1 MAEPDPL
8 AQRTVW
14 LTGTRRNGLPDRA
27 VCVRVADRAAEKH
40 AREGQFIRV
49 RERKTERNSS
59 TSENPTPVLKLFV
72 YGTLKRG
79 CRNHQDFCRGYVE
92 VREASVRGRLYE
104 GPGYPILEAPEED
117 ILAQG
122 TDDPVADAA
131 TQARLSNRVRAG
143 LQQFPEATTGEG
155 WNTVYGE
162 LFTFDDPEIRLPS
175 IDRLEGFHPGGRCL
189 YRRVQVSAS
198 VEGAHQPAWV
208 YVVETLG
215 ISRRRIASGRWPE

>member
-1 MAEPDPL
+1 MSA
-8 AQRTVW
+8 
-14 LTGTRRNGLPDRA
+14 
-27 VCVRVADRAAEKH
+27 
-40 AREGQFIRV
+40 
-49 RERKTERNSS
+49 RERKAERDSS
-59 TSENPTPVLKLFV
+59 TSENPTPNLTLFV

-79 CRNHQDFCRGYVE
+79 CRNHQDLCQGFVE
-92 VREASVRGRLYE
+92 VLEATVRGRLYE
-104 GPGYPILEAPEED
+104 GPGYPILEVPEGD

-122 TDDPVADAA
+122 TTNPLADAA
-131 TQARLSNRVRAG
+131 TQLRLSGRVRAG
-143 LQQFPEATTGEG
+143 LQQFPEAATAES
-155 WNTVYGE
+155 WDTVYGE

-189 YRRVQVSAS
+189 YRRVLVSAS